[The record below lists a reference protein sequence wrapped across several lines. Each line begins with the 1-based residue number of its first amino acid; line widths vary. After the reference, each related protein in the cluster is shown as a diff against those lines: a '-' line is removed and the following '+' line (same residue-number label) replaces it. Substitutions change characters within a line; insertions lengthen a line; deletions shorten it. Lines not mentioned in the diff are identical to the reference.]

1 VVEAALTPRGPYSL
15 RLTTRT
21 ERWRS
26 QLSATEWAEA
36 TPLPD
41 GTVLVRASSE
51 TALGEARFVLA
62 VDDDTGEF
70 QRRFARDALLGPTV
84 HALHGLRV
92 ARRATVT
99 HAVVKALCGQLVQ
112 SSRAREIERAIVR
125 ACGEPVPTRE
135 SIGRLS
141 PARLCACGLTAS
153 RASTLTRLTRTID
166 LEALR
171 TAPPERSLAVLGR
184 ERGIGPWS
192 IGVIALQGLG
202 RFDVGLVAD
211 LGLVKLLAA
220 LRGRWPAPEE
230 TAQLLEPYDEWQGLA
245 SVFLLAGFTRGLVP
259 GASTDRARQVRAS
272 AGQAA

>member
-1 VVEAALTPRGPYSL
+1 MVEPRKIAILGAGRIGEALIAGLLSSGWREPGEIAATARRQERVDELRERHGVDATTSNHDAAAGAALVVISVKPQDIDVLLGEIGGL
-15 RLTTRT
+15 I
-21 ERWRS
+21 
-26 QLSATEWAEA
+26 
-36 TPLPD
+36 LPEQ
-41 GTVLVRASSE
+41 TVLTIAAAVSTAKVERRLSS
-51 TALGEARFVLA
+51 GVP
-62 VDDDTGEF
+62 V
-70 QRRFARDALLGPTV
+70 
-84 HALHGLRV
+84 
-92 ARRATVT
+92 
-99 HAVVKALCGQLVQ
+99 
-112 SSRAREIERAIVR
+112 VR

-141 PARLCACGLTAS
+141 PARLCACGLAAS
-153 RASTLTRLTRTID
+153 RASTLTRLSRTID

-230 TAQLLEPYDEWQGLA
+230 TAELLEPYEEWQGLA

-259 GASTDRARQVRAS
+259 GASSDRARQVRAS